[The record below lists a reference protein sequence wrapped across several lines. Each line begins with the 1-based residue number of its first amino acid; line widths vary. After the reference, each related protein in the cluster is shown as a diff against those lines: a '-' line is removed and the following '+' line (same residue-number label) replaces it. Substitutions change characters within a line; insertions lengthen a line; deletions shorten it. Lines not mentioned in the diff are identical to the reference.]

1 MQAHITDFS
10 LHISR
15 LLTPSSSGIVHSVY
29 HRTINL
35 MFHGRLAALQSRGS
49 VLSPVS
55 LLTDQEDLLAAT
67 GELITPGIPVQ
78 ITEDQGILF
87 AGIPLEISF
96 RNADGHDLALSPC
109 LDPLRLSDLAGQL
122 LYTISTANDHGFHQL
137 FLPDADI
144 GSSFVLSA
152 AQQRIQS
159 CTRLYQEER
168 YKEAAA
174 SLSGLIGLGIGLT
187 PSGDDFLCG
196 VLAGLTIS
204 MCQDHPFALALQ
216 DKIRSRL
223 SDTNDISRSFLSCA
237 LEGQFSQPVVQLSSM
252 VSPEEISREFARI
265 GHSSGMDTLSGI
277 YYILSL

>member
-1 MQAHITDFS
+1 M
-10 LHISR
+10 
-15 LLTPSSSGIVHSVY
+15 
-29 HRTINL
+29 
-35 MFHGRLAALQSRGS
+35 
-49 VLSPVS
+49 
-55 LLTDQEDLLAAT
+55 
-67 GELITPGIPVQ
+67 
-78 ITEDQGILF
+78 
-87 AGIPLEISF
+87 
-96 RNADGHDLALSPC
+96 
-109 LDPLRLSDLAGQL
+109 AGQL

-152 AQQRIQS
+152 AQQRIHS

-174 SLSGLIGLGIGLT
+174 GLSGLIGLGIGLT

-216 DKIRSRL
+216 DEIHSRL
-223 SDTNDISRSFLSCA
+223 SDTNDISRAFLSCA